1 MERKLSTDEPRRR
14 LELAL
19 KPAEGPVIEEVLEHV
34 SNHGVLR
41 GPVDWVFKAWIAYVE
56 YATRGI
62 AEAFPLTEEE
72 RGQLFDFRDAVKR
85 LLLEAQR
92 QVKEKLA
99 SIYKAVVDGTYRMKG
114 NRLYAPD
121 GAWMYVREG
130 FAPRIIIHGVTAKT
144 RFPDILKLPRERLEL
159 LQLGWRASDEGND
172 GGRPYMGTTQ
182 PWQIFAWTATRYGA
196 LRAYVASVN
205 LTREGASV
213 EVVITARGWM
223 QRWSKAEAID
233 LVASHLRRGEWTPL
247 LTMWLGDGKAE
258 RSEVL
263 SGEYKL
269 VIAAKEPWR
278 LGSSIGAEKA
288 LVARGREAFERLR
301 ESAGAYGKLLDLLKA
316 HKWIDVKLATDDG
329 FRAAFKLNTEKR
341 GIDVL
346 REAYGRNGVETSAE
360 QLGYVERNSRRRNGV
375 VVVAGVVMSLHL
387 VNGRGGSLL
396 AEHYT
401 RDAGKALAAARRLE
415 SAGLRPNVVRTNP
428 GYTVYIATADL
439 LRLAER
445 DGEIRRAVALYL
457 AEKAKDG
464 TPRQREL
471 AEKILR
477 RHPLLFSQCLSASST
492 SLCIGRYRTETPSL
506 ADMWNCRTDDNMR
519 NRPTSGRA
527 DDSRKSPW
535 SPGRDSWAGSP
546 EPGTSRLQGPPWT
559 SAVAR
564 RPLLRGA

>member
-14 LELAL
+14 LKLAL

-72 RGQLFDFRDAVKR
+72 RGQLLHFRDAVKR

-130 FAPRIIIHGVTAKT
+130 FAPRIIIRGVTAKT

-182 PWQIFAWTATRYGA
+182 PWQVFAWVATRYGA

-223 QRWSKAEAID
+223 QRWSKAEAVD

-288 LVARGREAFERLR
+288 LVARGKEAFRRLR
-301 ESAGAYGKLLDLLKA
+301 ESAGVYGVLLDLLRA
-316 HKWIDVKLATDDG
+316 HKWIEIKLATDDAL
-329 FRAAFKLNTEKR
+329 RAAYKLKARKR

-346 REAYGRNGVETSAE
+346 REAFGQNGEIPTEQFSHAE
-360 QLGYVERNSRRRNGV
+360 DGQRRGAV
-375 VVVAGVVMSLHL
+375 AVAGVVMSLRL

-396 AEHYT
+396 AERYV
-401 RDAGKALAAARRLE
+401 RDLGRALAVAGRLE
-415 SAGLRPNVVRTNP
+415 SAGLKPNVVRTNP

-457 AEKAKDG
+457 AEKAKNG
-464 TPRQREL
+464 TQRQREL
-471 AEKILR
+471 AEKILQ
-477 RHPLLFSQCLSASST
+477 RHPFLFSQCLSVAST
-492 SLCIGRYRTETPSL
+492 SLCVDRYRTETPSL
-506 ADMWNCRTDDNMR
+506 AD
-519 NRPTSGRA
+519 
-527 DDSRKSPW
+527 
-535 SPGRDSWAGSP
+535 
-546 EPGTSRLQGPPWT
+546 
-559 SAVAR
+559 V
-564 RPLLRGA
+564 